1 MPSEVLVLG
10 SALQISEPDLN
21 GAACD
26 FTPPVRWIFLQD
38 FYDFRILDVQFSDLE
53 YSIFNFDFCHGFFS
67 FFQIIGVAAGLRCA
81 SPTYESLP
89 HLTSL
94 FGNAP
99 PYPSATLRAGKG
111 EGKEGHASFIPLL
124 CKPVLDVFNR
134 GEGRGEVEII
144 VVPADPLAEWN
155 MLC

>member
-1 MPSEVLVLG
+1 MGLRIVRLVLG

-67 FFQIIGVAAGLRCA
+67 FFQIVGVAAGLRYA

-89 HLTSL
+89 RLTSPDVRTL
-94 FGNAP
+94 P
-99 PYPSATLRAGKG
+99 HLSSPYPSATLRAGKG
-111 EGKEGHASFIPLL
+111 EGHSYAPIRPS
-124 CKPVLDVFNR
+124 
-134 GEGRGEVEII
+134 
-144 VVPADPLAEWN
+144 
-155 MLC
+155 